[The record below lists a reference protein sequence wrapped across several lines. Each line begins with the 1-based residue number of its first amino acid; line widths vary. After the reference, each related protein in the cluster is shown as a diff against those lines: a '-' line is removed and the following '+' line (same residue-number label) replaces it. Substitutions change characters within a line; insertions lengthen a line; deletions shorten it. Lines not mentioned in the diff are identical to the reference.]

1 MFYIFYFSSRYVL
14 QIISKRLMKIFQKT
28 FTKCFCS
35 SQKTKINIY
44 LYGSPIHSPKVNDG
58 GLRLS
63 FTKRILHVDLTTGK
77 TEVKPLDMKLAKKYI
92 GGIGLGMKLW
102 LDNSKAG
109 VDPFSPENPMF
120 FMTGPLTGTMAPS
133 AGNSYAVVSKSPL
146 TFTIGEAK
154 AHGFFGAEM
163 KRAGYDVIMFT
174 GKSEKLVY
182 AWIDDDSVQLLD
194 ASHLVG
200 KSPQETEEIIREELG
215 DFYIRVSA
223 IGEAGEK
230 LSRIAC
236 IMNDEFRAIGR
247 GGMGAVMGSKNL
259 KAVAV
264 RGTNDVNVAN
274 LEEFREF
281 VRTVHERMK
290 GPATRKYRTL
300 GTPENVLV
308 LNAISALA
316 TRNFTNATFE
326 GAEKVSGERLN
337 EQYIKKIVG
346 CATCGMRCDHVALV
360 PEGEYKGTVSR
371 VEFECLWAM
380 GPLCGVDRL
389 DAIIEAIYQANH
401 YGLDGI
407 SAGVVVAFAMDL
419 YEHGIITKEDTD
431 GLELNFGN
439 AHALVECV
447 KMIGQ
452 RKGWL
457 GNVLAEGTKKAA
469 EIIGK
474 DAYKYANHIK
484 GMELPGYDLR
494 TLKTAAL
501 GFSVSFRGACHLRSG
516 AYSPDIKG
524 SVDRFKI
531 EKGRGKLVVDGE
543 DIYNVVDS
551 LILCKFSRGV
561 MYDGLGD
568 MAKYYTLATGI
579 EMTAEELAEAGERI
593 NHLARVINIREGK
606 GTRSD
611 DTLPWKIM
619 NYPVPDEGIAHGVV
633 VNQKE
638 FDIGLDDYYEVRGWT
653 KDGIPT
659 PETLKRMGL
668 DDLVPIVKKKIASMK
683 KK

>member
-1 MFYIFYFSSRYVL
+1 MSYA
-14 QIISKRLMKIFQKT
+14 
-28 FTKCFCS
+28 
-35 SQKTKINIY
+35 
-44 LYGSPIHSPKVNDG
+44 
-58 GLRLS
+58 
-63 FTKRILHVDLTTGK
+63 KRILYVDLTTGK
-77 TEVKPLDMKLAKKYI
+77 TEVKPLNMKLAKEYI

-102 LDNSKAG
+102 LDHSKAG
-109 VDPFSPENPMF
+109 VDPFSPENPLI

-146 TFTIGEAK
+146 TGVIGEAK
-154 AHGFFGAEM
+154 AHGFFGSEV
-163 KRAGYDVIMFT
+163 KRAGYDAIIFT

-194 ASHLVG
+194 ASHLAG
-200 KSPQETEEIIREELG
+200 KSPQETEETIREELG
-215 DFYIRVSA
+215 DYYIRVSS

-230 LSRIAC
+230 LVKIAS
-236 IMNDEFRAIGR
+236 IINDEFRAIGR
-247 GGMGAVMGSKNL
+247 TGMGAVMGSKNL

-264 RGTNDVNVAN
+264 RGTNDVNVAD
-274 LEEFREF
+274 LESFKEF
-281 VRTVHERMK
+281 VRTIHERMK

-308 LNAISALA
+308 LNAIAALP
-316 TRNFTNATFE
+316 TRNFNQATFE
-326 GAEKVSGERLN
+326 SAEKVSGERLN

-371 VEFECLWAM
+371 IEFECLWAV

-389 DAIIEAIYQANH
+389 DAVVEAIYQADH

-407 SAGVVVAFAMDL
+407 SVGVIVAFAMDL
-419 YEHGIITKEDTD
+419 YENGILTKKETD

-439 AHALVECV
+439 AHALVETI
-447 KMIGQ
+447 KRIGS

-457 GNVLAEGTKKAA
+457 GDTLAEGTRKAA

-484 GMELPGYDLR
+484 GLELPGYDLR

-516 AYSPDIKG
+516 AYSPDVKG
-524 SVDRFKI
+524 KVDRFKI
-531 EKGRGKLVVDGE
+531 EKGRGKLVKDGE
-543 DIYNVVDS
+543 DLYNIVDS

-561 MYDGLGD
+561 MYDGLED

-579 EMTAEELAEAGERI
+579 QMTGDGLAKAGERI
-593 NHLARVINIREGK
+593 NNLARVINIREGK
-606 GTRSD
+606 GTRED

-619 NYPVPDEGIAHGVV
+619 NSPVPDEGVAKGAVV
-633 VNQKE
+633 SQTE

-659 PETLKRMGL
+659 PKKLKELGL
-668 DDLVPIVKKKIASMK
+668 DDLVGIVKKKIASTK